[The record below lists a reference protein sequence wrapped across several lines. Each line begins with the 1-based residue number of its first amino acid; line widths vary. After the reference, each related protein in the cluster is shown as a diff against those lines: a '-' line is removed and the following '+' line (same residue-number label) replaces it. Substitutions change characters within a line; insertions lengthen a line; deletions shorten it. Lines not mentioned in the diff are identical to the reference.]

1 MGNVEHTI
9 HCVKSVRIRSYS
21 GPHFPAF
28 GLNTERYGCSVRMRE
43 NADENNSEYK
53 YFLRSAGVKLITTT
67 IATLIHDLIFAIRR

>member
-28 GLNTERYGCSVRMRE
+28 GLNTERCGVCGKMLTRTTPNMVTFYAVYIMFYIFHG
-43 NADENNSEYK
+43 YK
-53 YFLRSAGVKLITTT
+53 EIKEKDILNVYSYI
-67 IATLIHDLIFAIRR
+67 